1 MKKAFNFILN
11 LLFPDNEV
19 DKIILS
25 NNNLN
30 VEISRELLVHVD
42 NEVIVI
48 KSLPKTF
55 PMADSFIL
63 SDLKKKKKKI

>member
-48 KSLPKTF
+48 KSLPETF

-63 SDLKKKKKKI
+63 SDF